1 MDKCYY
7 KDFIEDEKQF
17 YLHEAGFDGRE
28 EQLFRLRVYDGK
40 TLEEAA
46 EIMLV
51 TLENKGDEVLELT
64 PVTAVPIYGR
74 GADHLRD
81 NRHVTSLLNR
91 IQIKEDGILVTPS
104 MAFDERGHH

>member
-46 EIMLV
+46 EIMDY
-51 TLENKGDEVLELT
+51 GYGAYG
-64 PVTAVPIYGR
+64 TAYNSGC
-74 GADHLRD
+74 GC
-81 NRHVTSLLNR
+81 NS
-91 IQIKEDGILVTPS
+91 GCC
-104 MAFDERGHH
+104 

>member
-46 EIMLV
+46 EIMDYGLRTV
-51 TLENKGDEVLELT
+51 ERINQMSHFLLELGFIIC
-64 PVTAVPIYGR
+64 VRLRI
-74 GADHLRD
+74 HL
-81 NRHVTSLLNR
+81 L
-91 IQIKEDGILVTPS
+91 G
-104 MAFDERGHH
+104 

>member
-17 YLHEAGFDGRE
+17 YLHEAGFDERE

-46 EIMLV
+46 EIMGYCSRTVERINQKMKKKIL
-51 TLENKGDEVLELT
+51 KAA
-64 PVTAVPIYGR
+64 PMYYR
-74 GADHLRD
+74 G
-81 NRHVTSLLNR
+81 VSLKYN
-91 IQIKEDGILVTPS
+91 
-104 MAFDERGHH
+104 